1 MKIVINQIPPEGLS
15 FEDTIIAQKLN
26 LESKDI
32 RFTSPIYVKAKA
44 VKITNALTVDMEL
57 KAKFNL
63 NCSRCLEKVDL
74 DLDKKQRMNF
84 RINPRQDTIDLDDDI
99 RQELILGF
107 PVKPLCSTNCKGLCL
122 KCGKNLNQ
130 GGCSCGIT

>member
-1 MKIVINQIPPEGLS
+1 MKIAINQIPPEGLS
-15 FEDTIIAQKLN
+15 FEDTIMPEKLN
-26 LESKDI
+26 LMSKDI
-32 RFTSPIYVKAKA
+32 KFTAPVYVKVKA

-57 KAKFNL
+57 KTKFNL
-63 NCSRCLEKVDL
+63 SCSRCLEKVGL
-74 DLDKKQRMNF
+74 DLNKKQKMNF
-84 RINPRQDTIDLDDDI
+84 RINRRQDSIDLDDDI

-107 PVKPLCSTNCKGLCL
+107 PVKPLCSTDCKGLCL

>member
-15 FEDTIIAQKLN
+15 AEDTLIPQKLN

-32 RFTSPIYVKAKA
+32 EFTTPIYVKAKA

-63 NCSRCLEKVDL
+63 NCSRCLEKVGL
-74 DLDKKQRMNF
+74 DLDRKQRLNF
-84 RINPRQDTIDLDDDI
+84 LINPRQDIIDLDEDI
-99 RQELILGF
+99 RQELILNV
-107 PVKPLCSTNCKGLCL
+107 PLKPLCSADCKGLCPE
-122 KCGKNLNQ
+122 CGKNLNQ
-130 GGCSCGIT
+130 GGCSCGAT

>member
-1 MKIVINQIPPEGLS
+1 MKIVINQIPPDGLS
-15 FEDTIIAQKLN
+15 VEDTIIAQRLN

-32 RFTSPIYVKAKA
+32 EFTTPIYVKAKA

-63 NCSRCLEKVDL
+63 NCSRCLEKVGL
-74 DLDKKQRMNF
+74 NLDKKQRINF
-84 RINPRQDTIDLDDDI
+84 QISPRQDSVDLDDDI

-107 PVKPLCSTNCKGLCL
+107 PVKPLCSADCKGLCA

-130 GGCSCGIT
+130 GGCSCGTT